1 MAAGTCS
8 VARPLRGEQPSA
20 SPSPGLLLKRAGTT
34 ASVPLSAQ
42 LANQARLVCSVNLL
56 TQQKTPNPPTAATR
70 GADAG
75 GEGSRCYPR
84 TLTVWEA
91 VHDFGSPPSSEAQ
104 RVPMSCHADTAVADD
119 RVSVRHPRGS
129 PDDGQFRRFRVA
141 EDNSACNTRRRLE
154 ISRDLGNQVRY
165 LPDHP
170 RILPPSCVT
179 VCNNKRASSAG
190 TPALASQSPAR
201 PDTIAEMHKT
211 VPEPA

>member
-154 ISRDLGNQVRY
+154 ISRDLGTKSDTFQTTLASCRPAVS
-165 LPDHP
+165 L
-170 RILPPSCVT
+170 CVT
-179 VCNNKRASSAG
+179 TTCLECGDASVG
-190 TPALASQSPAR
+190 QP
-201 PDTIAEMHKT
+201 
-211 VPEPA
+211 VPCPPGHYRGDA